1 MRKLHRIMSLLLS
14 AAMLGSLA
22 QPVSA
27 AEFADGEGGT
37 TYHVSNSTGGGSDM
51 QGDGTVEK
59 PYLTISHAMQAA
71 AAGGVRDLT
80 IALDSD
86 IEITKTLAF
95 DGTVPN
101 ITVQG
106 NNYGITYRGDEPLG
120 TGTAAL
126 TLSNGTN
133 ITFEDM
139 ALTRQDGLEYA
150 GGILYVQD
158 ASASLSQVTVSKGDL
173 SVSDVTDGGSAIHV
187 AEGGRVLL
195 ADNTKITGNSTTG
208 SNTSGAV
215 YVAEGGELE
224 ITGAIIE
231 KNAAAFKGTG
241 IYVQSGGTMRM
252 YSRGSRIQV
261 SDEVFIETGASA
273 SVGADAGMSSNITME
288 RVYLDSD
295 ATAKGGTATL
305 DISGET
311 KDARIGIEMHG
322 NYHDPYRLIS
332 RQADGYEVNNV
343 MGEKDESGWSDLCG
357 KWEIR
362 YMVYD
367 GVPGLYL
374 YYHTI
379 NATFRDVDTLTGI
392 TGTDINGSEVSYY
405 SPEDV
410 PNSTISGGVLTVPE
424 LVPLGSGDFAFT
436 FSVDEAGKDYRIP
449 TPDQIS
455 VRLDSVTLINGSDYE
470 YVPDY
475 ENGTASLKVFA
486 ETLED
491 ATGTLEFDISGEKYS
506 LLTLKFN
513 GPVYT
518 MSTDI
523 TGQKIT
529 HALSVVETVSRSG
542 TDYAYEIT
550 RDQRPVGGISVV
562 LYREGTTE
570 EAGTGVTNADGITE
584 IKGLDPAYSY
594 YYVLYY
600 QESFHVITRDQ
611 TSLFLSTLEGQKMAG
626 RCEYDESAVRA
637 NYSVTDAENYSKATS
652 VVTGTVKDTAVTYY
666 VDLAQDNIT
675 FIANQG
681 EATTADTATFRF
693 GGKDTR
699 VDSISKHMETNAA
712 TYGSLPDI
720 SMVGYDFLGW
730 FTQAEGGELIQSG
743 TLYDTVSSAKTL
755 YAHWEPRHDIAYQ
768 VQHWVELVDEGVNPG
783 YVRDVTET
791 RSENGRTYYLWSTD
805 SYMDG
810 LADAVRPDVMDL
822 ALKSMDVAGY
832 SWWTLDGFTASS
844 QLQCKTLAD
853 GSSVFSCFYDRNTYT
868 MAYDPAEG
876 VMKADGDTQTH
887 KFGANVGPMLTAMR
901 NGYVFGGWYQNL
913 GMDAEGVVTATSW
926 YTWTGPVTVYAKWV
940 ISDTT
945 YTLKL
950 MTEDKSYDAGGLA
963 CADGTYTQFKVVAKD
978 NGGKPLGGQSDTEMT
993 VEIASIN
1000 SLRFDGFTYIGY
1012 SLTPDETGA
1021 GMTRASES
1029 YTVTPNEFGT
1039 TVVYLYYARNKAEV
1053 SFMDD
1058 DSPEAGVHE
1067 AVTVVFG
1074 DTFGPA
1080 LPKENPTKPGYDFSG
1095 WVDGSGHPVDAGTD
1109 TNGYTATGD
1118 GPLTVYPVWTARTY
1132 YITYIPG
1139 EYVTLD
1145 TSGLGAGSAAN
1156 SEVSGGYTVAR
1167 PVTYDEPMGLMP
1179 TVSKPGYVFLGWMPV
1194 DGPGKGNYVTEDT
1207 IVDVST
1213 VVMKNGGNAQEGTY
1227 PLRAMYDPYR
1237 FTLVLAPMGGT
1248 VDPAALTVA
1257 YDAPIPELP
1266 VPEKAGYTFTGWMM
1280 DTGDAGG
1287 TRIESGDTWTYL
1299 TANGASVTAH
1309 AMYMP
1314 NRYRYELDLNDVEAG
1329 NGSTKASLYDMTISG
1344 AEIEFDSPYADVLDK
1359 IVAQRN
1365 GYTFLGW
1372 SMTRDKRDL
1381 IGKNQINTLA
1391 EGSTLYAIWQPVV
1404 YELHICLN
1412 GGTLPQENWF
1422 NFNLYAAE
1430 HYSSYG
1436 DTYGGETLKATYDA
1450 RTGIWTVP
1458 VIFDTVYGEIGELTR
1473 ENYKF
1478 EGYRVSAPGWYD
1490 GDEIVLHGATVK
1502 DMIRYTDSVDGAVSL
1517 DAVWTPYFDFVL
1529 DGGESAFEDGG
1540 TGQKH
1545 ILKTGLDQLPV
1556 AIRDGWVFLGWY
1568 DDISR
1573 QYVDLTFV
1581 LSLDEYRSFRAVFT
1595 PNVTFDGNGGQ
1606 VIVDGTGHDS
1616 YTIGLSTLVEQYGR
1630 FFDARSEGRTF
1641 LGWVSSDTSDLTSFD
1656 NIVSRNAPMT
1666 LTASWGVGITFQLP
1680 SGAYWPDGS
1689 KGDRTY
1695 TAFEVGEMTE
1705 LPAACV
1711 DGYTFV
1717 EWQDPDGRTVTPAGL
1732 SAMETSITVRPLFK
1746 AEAGP
1751 DRNIDV
1757 KVTNYA
1763 PSKAGWQA
1771 PAAGWIAGINTFIV
1785 TSDMACVVA
1794 LVRDGKLTVLECE
1807 ARNGAYAFTANL
1819 RDHDEIVIVLVG
1831 DSDLDGRLTAA
1842 DLVCLSRY
1850 FGGEHTLSACAA
1862 LAADTDLDG
1871 RQTTADLVC
1880 LSRYFGGEYTPRW
1893 WLAG

>member
-1 MRKLHRIMSLLLS
+1 MSLLLS
-14 AAMLGSLA
+14 AALLGSLA

-27 AEFADGEGGT
+27 AEFADAGGGT
-37 TYHVSNSTGGGSDM
+37 TYHVSNSTGGGSDI
-51 QGDGTVEK
+51 QGDGSVER
-59 PYLTISHAMQAA
+59 PYLTISHAMEAA
-71 AAGGVRDLT
+71 ATSGVRDLT
-80 IALDSD
+80 IALDSE

-95 DGTVPN
+95 DGMVPN

-126 TLSNGTN
+126 TVSNGASVA
-133 ITFEDM
+133 FEDM
-139 ALTRQDGLEYA
+139 ALTRQTGLEYA
-150 GGILYVQD
+150 GGILYVQN
-158 ASASLSQVTVSKGDL
+158 ASAALSQVTVSKGDL

-187 AEGGRVLL
+187 AGGGHVLL

-215 YVAEGGELE
+215 YVAGGGELE

-231 KNAAAFKGTG
+231 ENAAAFKGTG
-241 IYVQSGGTMRM
+241 IYVQSGGTMCV
-252 YSRGSRIQV
+252 YSGGNRIQV
-261 SDEVFIETGASA
+261 SDEIFIETGASA
-273 SVGADAGMSSNITME
+273 SVGADAGMSGNITMD

-295 ATAKGGTATL
+295 ATAAGGIAML

-311 KDARIGIEMHG
+311 KDARIGVEMHD
-322 NYHDPYRLIS
+322 NYHYAYRLIS
-332 RQADGYEVNNV
+332 RPTDGYEINNV

-357 KWEIR
+357 KWDVR

-392 TGTDINGSEVSYY
+392 TGTDINGEAVSYY
-405 SPEDV
+405 KPEDV
-410 PNSTISGGVLTVPE
+410 QNSTINGGVLTVPE
-424 LVPLGSGDFAFT
+424 LVPLGSGDYEINFT
-436 FSVDEAGKDYRIP
+436 VDEANKDYRIP

-455 VRLDSVTLINGSDYE
+455 VRLDGVTLINGTDYE

-486 ETLED
+486 DTLKD
-491 ATGTLEFDISGEKYS
+491 AAGTLEFDISGEKYS

-523 TGQKIT
+523 TGQKVT
-529 HALSVVETVSRSG
+529 HALSVVETVSKSG
-542 TDYAYEIT
+542 TDYEYEIT
-550 RDQRPVGGISVV
+550 RDQRPVEGISVV
-562 LYREGTTE
+562 LYKEGTAE
-570 EAGTGVTNADGITE
+570 EAGTGVTGADGMARIT
-584 IKGLDPAYSY
+584 GLDPAYSY

-600 QESFHVITRDQ
+600 QESFYVIARDKA
-611 TSLFLSTLEGQKMAG
+611 SLSLSTLEGQKMAE
-626 RCEYDESAVRA
+626 RCESDESAVQA
-637 NYSVTDAENYSKATS
+637 AYSVTDAENYSKATS
-652 VVTGTVKDTAVTYY
+652 VVTGTVKDTTVTYY

-675 FIANQG
+675 FVANQG
-681 EATTADTATFRF
+681 EATTADTATFHF
-693 GGKDTR
+693 GGEDTR
-699 VDSISKHMETNAA
+699 ADSISKHMETNAA
-712 TYGSLPDI
+712 TYGSLP
-720 SMVGYDFLGW
+720 SMTMVGYDFIGW
-730 FTQAEGGELIQSG
+730 FTQAKGGEKIESG

-755 YAHWEPRHDIAYQ
+755 YAHWEPRSDIAYQ
-768 VQHWVELVDEGVNPG
+768 VQHWVELADEGVNPG
-783 YVRDVTET
+783 YVRDMTET
-791 RSENGRTYYLWSTD
+791 RTENGKTYYLWSTD
-805 SYMDG
+805 DYADG
-810 LADAVRPDVMDL
+810 LADGTRPDVMDL
-822 ALKSMDVAGY
+822 SLKNMDVTDY

-868 MAYDPAEG
+868 MTYDPAEG

-887 KFGANVGPMLTAMR
+887 KFGADVGPMLTAVR
-901 NGYVFGGWYQNL
+901 NGYVLGGWYQDL
-913 GMDAEGVVTATSW
+913 GADAEGVVTATSW

-950 MTEDKSYDAGGLA
+950 MTEDKSYNANGLA

-978 NGGKPLGGQSDTEMT
+978 NEGKPLSGQSDTELR
-993 VEIASIN
+993 VDIASIN
-1000 SLRFDGFTYIGY
+1000 SLRFDGFTYVGY

-1021 GMTRASES
+1021 SMTRDGES
-1029 YTVTPNEFGT
+1029 YTVAPNEFGT

-1058 DSPEAGVHE
+1058 DGPEAGVHE
-1067 AVTVVFG
+1067 TVTVVYG

-1080 LPKENPTKPGYDFSG
+1080 LPKENPAKPGYDFSG
-1095 WVDGSGHPVDAGTD
+1095 WVDGNGRPVDAGTD
-1109 TNGYTATGD
+1109 TNGYTAAGD
-1118 GPLTVYPVWTARTY
+1118 APLTLYPVWATRNY

-1145 TSGLGAGSAAN
+1145 TSALGVGSAAN

-1167 PVTYDEPMGLMP
+1167 SVTYDEPMGLMP
-1179 TVSKPGYVFLGWMPV
+1179 TVSRPGYVFVGWMLE

-1207 IVDVST
+1207 IVDVSS
-1213 VVMKNGGNAQEGTY
+1213 VVMKNDGNTQEGTY
-1227 PLRAMYDPYR
+1227 PLRAMYEPYR
-1237 FTLVLAPMGGT
+1237 YNLVLDPMGGT

-1266 VPEKAGYTFTGWMM
+1266 VPEKTGYTFTGWML
-1280 DTGDAGG
+1280 DTEDAGG

-1299 TANGASVTAH
+1299 TANGAAVTAH

-1314 NRYRYELDLNDVEAG
+1314 NRYRYELDLNDVDSG

-1344 AEIEFDSPYADVLDK
+1344 AEIEFGSEYATVLDK

-1372 SMTRDKRDL
+1372 SMSRDKKDL
-1381 IGKNQINTLA
+1381 IGKDRINRLA
-1391 EGSTLYAIWQPVV
+1391 EGSTLYAIWQPMV
-1404 YELHICLN
+1404 YELHIGLN

-1422 NFNLYAAE
+1422 NFNSYAAAN
-1430 HYSSYG
+1430 YQSYA
-1436 DTYGGETLKATYDA
+1436 DTYGGKALKATFDA
-1450 RTGIWTVP
+1450 QTGTWTVP
-1458 VIFDTVYGEIGELTR
+1458 VIFDTVYGEIGELAR

-1478 EGYRVSAPGWYD
+1478 EGYRVSAPGWYN
-1490 GDEIVLHGATVK
+1490 GDTPVLNGEIVK
-1502 DMIRYTDSVDGAVSL
+1502 DMIRYTDFVDGAVAL

-1529 DGGESAFEDGG
+1529 DGGASAFADGE
-1540 TGQKH
+1540 TGYKH
-1545 ILKTGLDQLPV
+1545 ILKTGLDALPV
-1556 AIRDGWVFLGWY
+1556 AVRDGWAFLGWY
-1568 DDISR
+1568 DDVSK
-1573 QYVDLTFV
+1573 QYVDLTFI
-1581 LSLDEYRSFRAVFT
+1581 LTLDEYRSFRAVFT
-1595 PNVTFDGNGGQ
+1595 PEITFDGNGGQ
-1606 VIVDGTGHDS
+1606 VIVDGTGHGS
-1616 YTIGLSTLVEQYGR
+1616 YTIGLSALVERYGR

-1641 LGWVSSDTSDLTSFD
+1641 LGWVSSDTSDLTVFE
-1656 NIVSRNAPMT
+1656 NIVNRSAPMT

-1695 TAFEVGEMTE
+1695 SALEVGEMTE
-1705 LPAACV
+1705 LPPACL

-1717 EWQDPDGRTVTPAGL
+1717 EWQDADGRTVTPAGL
-1732 SAMETSITVRPLFK
+1732 SAMETSITVHPLFK
-1746 AEAGP
+1746 AESGQ
-1751 DRNIDV
+1751 RISV

-1763 PSKAGWQA
+1763 PSTANWQA
-1771 PAAGWIAGINTFIV
+1771 PAADWIAGTNTFTV
-1785 TSDMACVVA
+1785 TSDMACAVA
-1794 LVRDGKLTVLECE
+1794 LVRDGSLTVLEC
-1807 ARNGAYAFTANL
+1807 AAHNGTYAFTANL

-1842 DLVCLSRY
+1842 DLVCLSRH
-1850 FGGEHTLSACAA
+1850 FGGEYDLPACAA
-1862 LAADTDLDG
+1862 LAADTDLDDKL
-1871 RQTTADLVC
+1871 TAADLVS

-1893 WLAG
+1893 RLAG

>member
-14 AAMLGSLA
+14 AALLGSLA

-27 AEFADGEGGT
+27 AEFADSGGNT
-37 TYHVSNSTGGGSDM
+37 TYHVSNSTGGGSDK
-51 QGDGTVEK
+51 QGDGSVEK
-59 PYLTISHAMQAA
+59 PYLTISHAMEAA
-71 AAGGVRDLT
+71 AVNGVQNLT

-95 DGTVPN
+95 DGSVPN
-101 ITVQG
+101 ITVKG

-126 TLSNGTN
+126 TLSNGAN
-133 ITFEDM
+133 VTFVDM
-139 ALTRQDGLEYA
+139 ALTRQNGLEYA

-158 ASASLSQVTVSKGDL
+158 ASAALSQVTVSKGDL

-187 AEGGRVLL
+187 AEGGHVLL

-231 KNAAAFKGTG
+231 NNAAAFKGTG
-241 IYVQSGGTMRM
+241 IYVQSGGTMRV
-252 YSRGSRIQV
+252 YSRGNRIQV
-261 SDEVFIETGASA
+261 SDEIFIETGASA
-273 SVGADAGMSSNITME
+273 SVGADAGMSGNITMD

-295 ATAKGGTATL
+295 ATAAAGIAML

-311 KDARIGIEMHG
+311 KDARIGVEMHE
-322 NYHDPYRLIS
+322 NYHYAYRLIS
-332 RQADGYEVNNV
+332 RQADGYEINNV
-343 MGEKDESGWSDLCG
+343 MGEKDETGWTDLCG
-357 KWEIR
+357 KWDIR

-379 NATFRDVDTLTGI
+379 DATFRDVDTLTGI
-392 TGTDINGSEVSYY
+392 DGKDINGEDVSYY
-405 SPEDV
+405 KPEDV
-410 PNSTISGGVLTVPE
+410 QNSTISGGLLTIPEVVPT
-424 LVPLGSGDFAFT
+424 GSGDYEISFD
-436 FSVDEAGKDYRIP
+436 VDEANKDYRIP

-455 VRLDSVTLINGSDYE
+455 VKLDGVTLINGTDYE

-475 ENGTASLKVFA
+475 ESGTAALKVFA
-486 ETLED
+486 EALEG
-491 ATGTLEFDISGEKYS
+491 ASGTLEFDISGEKYS

-523 TGQKIT
+523 TGQKVT
-529 HALSVVETVSRSG
+529 HALSVVETVSKSG
-542 TDYAYEIT
+542 TDYEYEIT
-550 RDQRPVGGISVV
+550 RDRRPVEGISVV

-570 EAGTGVTNADGITE
+570 EAGTAVTGADGIAE

-600 QESFHVITRDQ
+600 QESFHVIARDRV
-611 TSLFLSTLEGQKMAG
+611 SLSLSTLEGQKMAD
-626 RCEYDESAVRA
+626 RCEYDESAVRVD
-637 NYSVTDAENYSKATS
+637 YSVTDAENYSMATS
-652 VVTGTVKDTAVTYY
+652 VVTGTVADTTVTYY

-681 EATTADTATFRF
+681 EATTADTATFHF
-693 GGKDTR
+693 GGEDTR
-699 VDSISKHMETNAA
+699 ADSISKHMETNAA

-730 FTQAEGGELIQSG
+730 FTQAEGGEKVESG

-755 YAHWEPRHDIAYQ
+755 YAHWEHRADIEYQ
-768 VQHWVELVDEGVNPG
+768 VQHWVEYVSEGVNPG

-791 RSENGRTYYLWSTD
+791 RTENSKTYYLWSTD

-810 LADAVRPDVMDL
+810 LADATRPDVMDL
-822 ALKSMDVAGY
+822 ALKSMDVADY
-832 SWWTLDGFTASS
+832 SWWTLDGFTISS

-868 MAYDPAEG
+868 MTYDPTEG
-876 VMKADGDTQTH
+876 SMKADGNTQTH
-887 KFGANVGPMLTAMR
+887 KYGANVGPMLTAIR
-901 NGYVFGGWYQNL
+901 NGYVFGGWYQDL
-913 GMDAEGVVTATSW
+913 GSDAEGVVTATSW
-926 YTWTGPVTVYAKWV
+926 YTWTRPVTVYAKWV

-963 CADGTYTQFKVVAKD
+963 YADGTYTQFKVVTKD
-978 NGGKPLGGQSDTEMT
+978 NEGQPLTGQSDVEMT
-993 VEIASIN
+993 VDISSIN

-1012 SLTPDETGA
+1012 SLTPDEMGT
-1021 GMTRASES
+1021 GMTRDSEN
-1029 YTVTPNEFGT
+1029 YTATPNEFGT
-1039 TVVYLYYARNKAEV
+1039 TVVYLYYSRNKAEV
-1053 SFMDD
+1053 SFMADNG
-1058 DSPEAGVHE
+1058 PEAGVHE

-1095 WVDGSGHPVDAGTD
+1095 WVDDNSRPVDAGTD
-1109 TNGYTATGD
+1109 TNGYTAAGD
-1118 GPLTVYPVWTARTY
+1118 CSLTIYPVWTARTY

-1145 TSGLGAGSAAN
+1145 TSELGVGSAAN

-1179 TVSKPGYVFLGWMPV
+1179 TVSRPGYVFLGWMPE
-1194 DGPGKGNYVTEDT
+1194 DGPGKGTYVTDT
-1207 IVDVST
+1207 TNVDINSVIVE
-1213 VVMKNGGNAQEGTY
+1213 NAANSAEATY
-1227 PLRAMYDPYR
+1227 PLRAMYEPYR
-1237 FTLVLAPMGGT
+1237 FTLVLDPMGGT
-1248 VDPAALTVA
+1248 VEPAALTVA

-1266 VPEKAGYTFTGWMM
+1266 VPEKTGYTFTGWML
-1280 DTGDAGG
+1280 DAEDAGG
-1287 TRIESGDTWTYL
+1287 TRIESNDTWTYL

-1314 NRYRYELDLNDVEAG
+1314 NRYKYTLDLNDVDSG
-1329 NGSTKASLYDMTISG
+1329 NGSTKASLYDLTISG
-1344 AEIEFDSPYADVLDK
+1344 AEIEFDSEYATVLDK

-1372 SMTRDKRDL
+1372 SMTSDKRDL
-1381 IGKNQINTLA
+1381 IGKDQINTLA

-1404 YELHICLN
+1404 YELHVALN

-1422 NFNLYAAE
+1422 NFNPYAAA
-1430 HYSSYG
+1430 HYNSYA
-1436 DTYGGETLKATYDA
+1436 DTYGGEPLKAAYDA
-1450 RTGIWTVP
+1450 QIGTWTVP
-1458 VIFDTVYGEIGELTR
+1458 VIFDTAYGEIGELAR

-1490 GDEIVLHGATVK
+1490 GDEPVLHGEIIK
-1502 DMIRYTDSVDGAVSL
+1502 DMIRYTDSVDGAVAL

-1529 DGGESAFEDGG
+1529 DGTESAFEDGDIG
-1540 TGQKH
+1540 YKH
-1545 ILKTGLDQLPV
+1545 ILKTDLDALPV
-1556 AIRDGWVFLGWY
+1556 AVRDGWAFLGWY
-1568 DDISR
+1568 DDIAQR
-1573 QYVDLTFV
+1573 YVDLTFV

-1595 PNVTFDGNGGQ
+1595 PNITFDSNGGQ
-1606 VIVDGTGHDS
+1606 VIVDGTGYDS
-1616 YTIGLSTLVEQYGR
+1616 YTIGLSALVEQYGR
-1630 FFDARSEGRTF
+1630 FFDARAEGRTF
-1641 LGWVSSDTSDLTSFD
+1641 LGWVSSDTSDLTSFE
-1656 NIVSRNAPMT
+1656 NVFSRNAPMT
-1666 LTASWGVGITFQLP
+1666 LVARWGVGITFQLP

-1695 TAFEVGEMTE
+1695 TALEVGEMTE
-1705 LPAACV
+1705 LPPACL

-1717 EWQDPDGRTVTPAGL
+1717 EWQDADGRTVTPAGL
-1732 SAMETSITVRPLFK
+1732 SATEASITVHPLFK
-1746 AEAGP
+1746 AESGQSI
-1751 DRNIDV
+1751 NV

-1763 PSKAGWQA
+1763 PSRASWQA
-1771 PAAGWIAGINTFIV
+1771 PATGWIAGINTFTV
-1785 TSDMACVVA
+1785 TSDMACAVA
-1794 LVRDGKLTVLECE
+1794 LVRDGKLTALECN
-1807 ARNGAYAFTANL
+1807 ALDAAHAFTANL

-1842 DLVCLSRY
+1842 DLVCLSRH
-1850 FGGEHTLSACAA
+1850 FGGEYDLSACAA

-1871 RQTTADLVC
+1871 RLTAADLVC
-1880 LSRYFGGEYTPRW
+1880 LSRYFGGEYTPLWR
-1893 WLAG
+1893 LAG